1 MAPSSAS
8 SLNLAEARALLL
20 SPLGPVARAGSNHNA
35 VNVSFEFFPPK
46 SDEAEANLWSAIR
59 RLEPLNP
66 AFVSVTYG
74 AGGST
79 RERTHRTVQRIISE
93 TTLRPAAHL
102 TCVEASRDEVDEVI
116 EGYKTIGVDHIVAL
130 RGDPPGG
137 HDNSGGIGGA
147 YAPRADGYANATE
160 LSRAISRVGGFDITV
175 GAYPEKHPESPSID
189 HDIDVL
195 KAKIDA
201 GATRAVTQ
209 FFFDIEAFLRFRDR
223 VRAAGVTIPLIP
235 GIMPV
240 SNFKGLSRMSAACGA
255 SIPDWLAAHFDGLD
269 DDPETRKLL
278 AASIAA
284 ETCARLQ
291 EEGFSDFHFYTL
303 NRAELVYAIC
313 RVLGV
318 RETKAVA

>member
-1 MAPSSAS
+1 MTT
-8 SLNLAEARALLL
+8 LAEARALLL
-20 SPLGPVARAGSNHNA
+20 SPLGPVARAGSNA
-35 VNVSFEFFPPK
+35 SPVRVSFEFFPPK
-46 SDEAEANLWSAIR
+46 SDEAEANLWTAIR

-79 RERTHRTVQRIISE
+79 RERTHRTVTRMLAE

-102 TCVEASRDEVDEVI
+102 TCVEAGRDEVDHVI
-116 EGYKTIGVDHIVAL
+116 RDYKAAGVDHIVAL

-137 HDNSGGIGGA
+137 GEIGGV
-147 YAPRADGYANATE
+147 YRPRPDGYANATE
-160 LSRAISRVGGFDITV
+160 LTRAVAGIGGFDISV
-175 GAYPEKHPESPSID
+175 GCYPEKHPESPSID

-195 KAKIDA
+195 KAKVDA
-201 GATRAVTQ
+201 GATRAISQ
-209 FFFDIEAFLRFRDR
+209 FFFDMDAFLRFRDR

-235 GIMPV
+235 GVMPV
-240 SNFKGLSRMSAACGA
+240 TNFGALQRMSASCGTA
-255 SIPDWLAAHFDGLD
+255 VPGWLAAHFDGLD
-269 DDPETRKLL
+269 GDPETRKLI
-278 AASIAA
+278 AASVAA

-303 NRAELVYAIC
+303 NRADLVYAIC

-318 RETKAVA
+318 RETVV

>member
-1 MAPSSAS
+1 MAPSS
-8 SLNLAEARALLL
+8 LAEARALLL

-116 EGYKTIGVDHIVAL
+116 EGYKAIGVDHIVAL

-137 HDNSGGIGGA
+137 DGIGGA
-147 YAPRADGYANATE
+147 YVPRADGYANATE
-160 LSRAISRVGGFDITV
+160 LSQAISRVGGFDITV
-175 GAYPEKHPESPSID
+175 GAYPERHPESPSID

-195 KAKIDA
+195 KAKVDA

-303 NRAELVYAIC
+303 NRADLVYAIC

-318 RETKAVA
+318 RETATAQ

>member
-1 MAPSSAS
+1 MA
-8 SLNLAEARALLL
+8 SLAQARALLL
-20 SPLGPVARAGSNHNA
+20 SPLGPVARAGSNRDA
-35 VNVSFEFFPPK
+35 VRVSFEFFPPK
-46 SDEAEANLWSAIR
+46 SDQAEANLWSAIR

-79 RERTHRTVQRIISE
+79 RERTHRTVTRMLAE
-93 TTLRPAAHL
+93 TSLRPAAHL
-102 TCVEASRDEVDEVI
+102 TCVEASREDVDQVI
-116 EGYKTIGVDHIVAL
+116 RDYKAAGVNHIVAL

-137 HDNSGGIGGA
+137 NGIGGV
-147 YAPRADGYANATE
+147 YTPRADGYANATE
-160 LSRAISRVGGFDITV
+160 LTRAISNVGGFDVTV

-201 GATRAVTQ
+201 GATRAVSQ
-209 FFFDIEAFLRFRDR
+209 FFFDIDAFLRFRDR

-235 GIMPV
+235 GVMPV
-240 SNFKGLSRMSAACGA
+240 SNFTGLKRMSAACGA
-255 SIPDWLAAHFDGLD
+255 SVPDWLEGHFEGLD

-278 AASIAA
+278 AASVAA

-303 NRAELVYAIC
+303 NRADLVYAIC

-318 RETKAVA
+318 RESA

>member
-1 MAPSSAS
+1 MAAPAT
-8 SLNLAEARALLL
+8 LAEARALLL
-20 SPLGPVARAGSNHNA
+20 SPLGPVARAGSNRDA
-35 VNVSFEFFPPK
+35 VRVSFEFFPPK
-46 SDEAEANLWSAIR
+46 TDEAEANLWAAIR

-79 RERTHRTVQRIISE
+79 RERTHRTVTRMLAE

-102 TCVEASRDEVDEVI
+102 TCVEAGRDEVDQVI
-116 EGYKTIGVDHIVAL
+116 RDYKAAGVDHIVAL

-137 HDNSGGIGGA
+137 GEIGGV
-147 YAPRADGYANATE
+147 YQPRADGYANATE
-160 LSRAISRVGGFDITV
+160 LTRAVAGIGGFDISV
-175 GAYPEKHPESPSID
+175 GVYPEKHPESPSLD

-195 KAKIDA
+195 KAKVDA
-201 GATRAVTQ
+201 GATRAISQ
-209 FFFDIEAFLRFRDR
+209 FFFDMDAFLRFRDR

-235 GIMPV
+235 GVMPV
-240 SNFKGLSRMSAACGA
+240 SNFAALQRMSASCGTA
-255 SIPDWLAAHFDGLD
+255 VPGWLAAHFDGLD
-269 DDPETRKLL
+269 GDPETRKLI
-278 AASIAA
+278 AASVAA

-303 NRAELVYAIC
+303 NRADLVYAIC

-318 RETKAVA
+318 RETAQ

>member
-1 MAPSSAS
+1 MASPAS
-8 SLNLAEARALLL
+8 LAEARALLL
-20 SPLGPVARAGSNHNA
+20 SPLGPVARAGSNRNA

-102 TCVEASRDEVDEVI
+102 TCVEASRADVDEVI
-116 EGYKTIGVDHIVAL
+116 EGYKAIGVDHIVAL

-137 HDNSGGIGGA
+137 DGIGGA
-147 YAPRADGYANATE
+147 YVPRTDGYANATE
-160 LSRAISRVGGFDITV
+160 LSQAISRVGGFDITV
-175 GAYPEKHPESPSID
+175 GAYPERHPESPSID

-195 KAKIDA
+195 KAKVDA

>member
-116 EGYKTIGVDHIVAL
+116 EGYKAIGVDHIVAL

-137 HDNSGGIGGA
+137 DGIGGA

-160 LSRAISRVGGFDITV
+160 LSQAISRVGGFDITV

-195 KAKIDA
+195 KAKVDA

-223 VRAAGVTIPLIP
+223 VRAAGVTVPLIP
-235 GIMPV
+235 GVMPV